1 MAEERKVITLD
12 GVQYYIDS
20 IPEDATQILNGIIT
34 VNTELAQLERSALIA
49 NIARESL
56 SAKLAPM
63 LEKFEKVP
71 ETK

>member
-1 MAEERKVITLD
+1 MTEERKVITLD

-20 IPEDATQILNGIIT
+20 IPEDATQVLNGIIT

-56 SAKLAPM
+56 STKLAPM
-63 LEKFEKVP
+63 LETFEKVP